1 MHFLADPKNCNKI
14 IPKTIANAAP
24 ITVLAKLTNSF
35 VMNSNPFFSCIAVP
49 IQLSANVAR
58 NADIVDN
65 KIAFGGMSI
74 DALACKG
81 KSVAPSSAASAP
93 SSDMAPSVPG
103 GIYGKC
109 LIHYSNIMKYNYLFC
124 SSN

>member
-1 MHFLADPKNCNKI
+1 
-14 IPKTIANAAP
+14 
-24 ITVLAKLTNSF
+24 
-35 VMNSNPFFSCIAVP
+35 MNLNPFFSCIAAP

-65 KIAFGGMSI
+65 KIAFKGMSI
-74 DALACKG
+74 DILACKG
-81 KSVAPSSAASAP
+81 KSVAPSIAASAP

-103 GIYGKC
+103 GTYGKC
-109 LIHYSNIMKYNYLFC
+109 LIHYSNIIKYNHLFH